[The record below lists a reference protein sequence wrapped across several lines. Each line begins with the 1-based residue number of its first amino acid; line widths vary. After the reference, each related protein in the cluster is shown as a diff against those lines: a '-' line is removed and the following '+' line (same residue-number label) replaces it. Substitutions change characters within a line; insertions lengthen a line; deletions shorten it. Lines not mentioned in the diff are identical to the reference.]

1 MIQEDIEKFEKPKVL
16 NPKLI
21 KRGIIIFIVITIIT
35 FLGIFFYTNT
45 GNTVEVWQMADWRY
59 LLLGLVF
66 IFNDLFLGGLRN
78 HIFIRQFVP
87 GISQMVSIK
96 ANLANIFMGA
106 ITPSQS
112 GGGPAQ
118 WYIFYR
124 NGVAL
129 SDIIGTT
136 LYNWVSTIIFFPIS
150 GYFALRVLQD
160 KMPDGFILYL
170 TQFGF
175 SVFTSLL
182 VVIGIALFAPAV
194 IQFIINS
201 IANALGR
208 IKASW
213 GDRLSRLGV
222 DGIAKIKEYKG
233 KYVGL
238 IQKKPHL
245 MLFSFLL
252 TVALYF
258 NKYLLAY
265 VLVLAFG
272 LTADFWTVIAIQ
284 AVLYLLLYFSPSPGG
299 SGIAEVSIS
308 VLMATVIATDFIA
321 PFTLLYRSFLIF
333 IPALIGSY
341 VILNQSLSHIIEEV
355 PQRSTR

>member
-1 MIQEDIEKFEKPKVL
+1 MAEHFDRPKVL
-16 NPKLI
+16 NPKII
-21 KRGIIIFIVITIIT
+21 KRGIVIFVAITIVT
-35 FLGIFFYTNT
+35 FLGIFLYTNT
-45 GNTVEVWQMADWRY
+45 GKTIDVWQHADWRF

-78 HIFIRQFVP
+78 HIFIREFVP

-106 ITPSQS
+106 VTPSQS

-129 SDIIGTT
+129 SDIIGTSF
-136 LYNWVSTIIFFPIS
+136 YNWISTIIFFPLS
-150 GYFALRVLQD
+150 GYFALQVLND

-175 SVFTSLL
+175 SVFTTLL
-182 VVIGIALFAPAV
+182 VVISIALFAPSG
-194 IQFIINS
+194 IEIIIS
-201 IANALGR
+201 LLSKMVGR
-208 IKASW
+208 INLNW
-213 GDRLSRLGV
+213 GGKLSKIGENGLV
-222 DGIAKIKEYKG
+222 KIKEYRE
-233 KYVGL
+233 KYMGL
-238 IQKKPHL
+238 IKRKPHL
-245 MLFSFLL
+245 LIFSFIL
-252 TVALYF
+252 TIILYF

-299 SGIAEVSIS
+299 SGIAELSIS
-308 VLMATVIATDFIA
+308 ALMATVISTEFIA

-333 IPALIGSY
+333 IPAMIGSY
-341 VILNQSLSHIIEEV
+341 VILNQLRHE
-355 PQRSTR
+355 